1 MRSPHHLVG
10 YGPML
15 HLAGFDSARALMAIA
30 GWMDEELLALF
41 EEVVPWVSATM
52 RFTLIAFM
60 KREVAS
66 AGEAK
71 GTTGPSDA
79 S

>member
-1 MRSPHHLVG
+1 
-10 YGPML
+10 ML

-30 GWMDEELLALF
+30 GWADEELLALF
-41 EEVVPWVSATM
+41 EEVVPWVSTTM

-60 KREVAS
+60 KRELGS